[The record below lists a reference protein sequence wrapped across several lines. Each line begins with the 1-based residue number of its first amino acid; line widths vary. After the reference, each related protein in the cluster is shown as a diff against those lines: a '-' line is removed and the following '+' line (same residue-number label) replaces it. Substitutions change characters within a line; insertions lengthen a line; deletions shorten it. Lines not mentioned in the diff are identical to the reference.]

1 MTTTTPID
9 SSTSAALAASSNASS
24 ATANASSANPATG
37 LAQNFNTFLTLLT
50 TQLQNQDPLS
60 PMDTD
65 QFTNQLVEFSQV
77 EQQINTNSNLQ
88 QLIALQ
94 SAGESIS
101 ALPLVGQQIE
111 YNSATAPLTNG
122 QANFVYTLPA
132 ATAGTALTVT
142 DANGDVVY
150 TQPGQTAA
158 GTFVF
163 NWNGRTNTGVQLPD
177 GDYTLKIQTTT
188 AANGTTVTP
197 TIASVGTVASVGVQ
211 NGAATF
217 TVGDLSIPLSEL
229 VTVNPKLTQSN

>member
-1 MTTTTPID
+1 MTTTPVGAN
-9 SSTSAALAASSNASS
+9 TSAALAATSTGSAS
-24 ATANASSANPATG
+24 TANAAASLTS
-37 LAQNFNTFLTLLT
+37 NFNTFLTLLT

-94 SAGESIS
+94 GAGESIS

-111 YNSATAPLTNG
+111 YNSPTASLTSG
-122 QANFVYTLPA
+122 GSANFVYTLPS
-132 ATAGTALTVT
+132 ATTSTNLQVT
-142 DANGDVVY
+142 DANGNVVY
-150 TQPGQTAA
+150 QTGGQTTA

-163 NWNGRTNTGVQLPD
+163 NWNGETNAGVQVPA
-177 GDYTLKIQTTT
+177 GDYTLKIE
-188 AANGTTVTP
+188 ANGPNGTTVTP
-197 TIASVGTVASVGVQ
+197 TIGSVGTVAAVGVQ
-211 NGAATF
+211 NNTATF
-217 TVGDLSIPLSEL
+217 TVGDLAIPMSEL